1 MPSFDEMF
9 PGLRGDE
16 EGDTT
21 TRKKHIGEEYYRD
34 AMEARTLLPEPHLE
48 KFGSE
53 SRKMFKI
60 LLAKRIC
67 NLVGRETTSKGF
79 GHRLKALSSEMDP
92 AEIRLIR

>member
-1 MPSFDEMF
+1 VPSFDEMF

-34 AMEARTLLPEPHLE
+34 AMEARTVFPEPHLG

-53 SRKMFKI
+53 SR
-60 LLAKRIC
+60 AGIC
-67 NLVGRETTSKGF
+67 K
-79 GHRLKALSSEMDP
+79 RLKSP
-92 AEIRLIR
+92 EINTNGIWEIQIRIKSPNL

>member
-34 AMEARTLLPEPHLE
+34 AMEARTLFPEPHLE

-67 NLVGRETTSKGF
+67 NLVEER
-79 GHRLKALSSEMDP
+79 RP
-92 AEIRLIR
+92 AKVTGTG